1 MIPASLHY
9 HRARDLTEALELRQ
23 AYGDQLRPLAGGQ
36 SLLPALKLRR
46 DRVDTLL
53 DLGRVTELSYVAH
66 RDDHLAVGALTRYHL
81 LLGDPL
87 VDRYAPLL
95 AVAAAA
101 VGDPQVRHLGT
112 VGGAL
117 AQADPA
123 ADLPLALV
131 ALDAVVVLRSAT
143 GARQVP
149 AAELA
154 VAPGVT
160 VCRPDELVTEV
171 RVPLPGPARWRYRT
185 FARPALEWSVVAVAV
200 ADSRVALAGMGP
212 TIRRAYGVEAALSEG
227 AGVAVAA
234 ARADEG
240 CDPPDDVRASAAY
253 RRHLSRVLVARAL
266 TDSGSTAEGP
276 R

>member
-1 MIPASLHY
+1 MIPANLHY
-9 HRARDLTEALELRQ
+9 HRARDLTEALELRE

-53 DLGRVTELSYVAH
+53 DLGRVGELSYVAH
-66 RDDHLAVGALTRYHL
+66 RDDHLAVGALTRYHRL
-81 LLGDPL
+81 LTDPL
-87 VDRYAPLL
+87 VERYAPML

-101 VGDPQVRHLGT
+101 VGDPQVRHVGT

-131 ALDAVVVLRSAT
+131 ALDAVVVLRSVA

-154 VAPGVT
+154 VAPGAT

-171 RVPLPGPARWRYRT
+171 RVPLPGPARWSYRT
-185 FARPALEWSVVAVAV
+185 FARPALEWSLVAVAV
-200 ADSRVALAGMGP
+200 ADGRVALAGMGP
-212 TIRRAYGVEAALSEG
+212 TIRRAHGVEVALAEG
-227 AGVAVAA
+227 AGVAAA

-253 RRHLSRVLVARAL
+253 RRHVSRVLVARAL
-266 TDSGSTAEGP
+266 AENGTIP
-276 R
+276 EESR

>member
-1 MIPASLHY
+1 MIPANLHY
-9 HRARDLTEALELRQ
+9 HRARDLAEALELRQ

-53 DLGRVTELSYVAH
+53 DLGRVEELSFVAY
-66 RDDHLAVGALTRYHL
+66 RDDHLAVGALTRYHRL
-81 LLGDPL
+81 LSDPL
-87 VDRYAPLL
+87 VDRYAPML
-95 AVAAAA
+95 AVATAAI
-101 VGDPQVRHLGT
+101 GDPQVRHVGT

-123 ADLPLALV
+123 GDLPLALV
-131 ALDAVVVLRSAT
+131 ALDAVVVLRSVAGT
-143 GARQVP
+143 RQVP

-171 RVPLPGPARWRYRT
+171 RVPLPGPVRWSYRT

-200 ADSRVALAGMGP
+200 ADGRVALAGMGP
-212 TIRRAYGVEAALSEG
+212 TIRRAHGVEAALAEG
-227 AGVAVAA
+227 AGVAAA

-240 CDPPDDVRASAAY
+240 CDPPDDVRASTAY

-266 TDSGSTAEGP
+266 ADSGTVEGS

>member
-1 MIPASLHY
+1 MIPASVHY
-9 HRARDLTEALELRQ
+9 HRARDLAEALELRQ

-53 DLGRVTELSYVAH
+53 DLGRVTELSYVAY
-66 RDDHLAVGALTRYHL
+66 RDDHLAVGALTRYHRL
-81 LLGDPL
+81 LDDPL
-87 VDRYAPLL
+87 VDRHAPLL

-123 ADLPLALV
+123 ADVPLALV

-143 GARQVP
+143 GVRQVP
-149 AAELA
+149 VAELA

-171 RVPLPGPARWRYRT
+171 RVPLPGPARWRYLT
-185 FARPALEWSVVAVAV
+185 FARPALEWSLVAVAV

-212 TIRRAYGVEAALSEG
+212 TIRRAYGVESALAQG

-240 CDPPDDVRASAAY
+240 CDPPDDARASVAY

-266 TDSGSTAEGP
+266 TDPGTTVEEP